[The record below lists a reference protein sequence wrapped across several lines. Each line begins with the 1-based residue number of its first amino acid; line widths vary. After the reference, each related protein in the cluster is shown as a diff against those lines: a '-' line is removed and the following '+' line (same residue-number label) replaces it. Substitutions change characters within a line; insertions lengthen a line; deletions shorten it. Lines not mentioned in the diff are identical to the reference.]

1 MRFAFTDEQ
10 LALRDA
16 VRDLLQRE
24 CPPAAV
30 RAAWTNETGR
40 VPGLW
45 KKLAEAGV
53 LGLLASEKNG
63 GLGLSEV
70 DLVLI
75 LEETGR
81 FAVPEPIVETAA
93 VAVPLLGA
101 IDQSE
106 LVALAVAGEVS
117 VTVGFPALSAA
128 GSSSGAW
135 ARTCDYFLLPT
146 PYDSLIH
153 VLPRQ
158 NVVLTPQSSVDGS
171 RRPCTIEEGGAS
183 DGPLKLQAHGR
194 HLAQAAFDR
203 GCLGLSAQL
212 LGIAQHLID
221 VTVDYVKV
229 REQFKQPVGSFQAVK
244 HHLADAF
251 IKLEFARPLVY
262 RAAWSVAHDDRER
275 SIHVSMAKSA
285 ASDAALLA
293 AQKALQCHGA
303 IGYSYEYDL
312 HLWMKRAWALAGAW
326 GDAVWHRARVAEA
339 ILDRPTGE
347 S

>member
-53 LGLLASEKNG
+53 LGLLAPEQQG
-63 GLGLSEV
+63 GLALREV

-93 VAVPLLGA
+93 VGIPCLMSVAR
-101 IDQSE
+101 SE
-106 LVALAVAGEVS
+106 EVALAVAGEL
-117 VTVGFPALSAA
+117 TLSA
-128 GSSSGAW
+128 G
-135 ARTCDYFLLPT
+135 F
-146 PYDSLIH
+146 DSLGNESQPLVAYGDSSDLIIVPSVRDGH
-153 VLPRQ
+153 VHLVSRHRADLTRQ
-158 NVVLTPQSSVDGS
+158 VSVDGS
-171 RRPCTIEEGGAS
+171 RRLSSVVWAQDPPS
-183 DGPLKLQAHGR
+183 DRKNPFGPAGSAL
-194 HLAQAAFDR
+194 AFDR

-212 LGIAQHLID
+212 LGLAQHLID
-221 VTVDYVKV
+221 VTVEYVKV

-262 RAAWSVAHDDRER
+262 RAAWSVARGDPER
-275 SIHVSMAKSA
+275 SIHVSMAKAA

-293 AQKALQCHGA
+293 SKKALQCHGA

-326 GDAVWHRARVAEA
+326 GDAMWHRARVAEA
-339 ILDRPTGE
+339 ILDRH
-347 S
+347 